1 MVDDE
6 RGPCGDAD
14 ASKGVEGVS
23 MNRRGPSKSNSKI
36 GRASCR
42 ERVFNWV

>member
-23 MNRRGPSKSNSKI
+23 NNGRGPLKLN
-36 GRASCR
+36 
-42 ERVFNWV
+42 

>member
-14 ASKGVEGVS
+14 TSKGIEDVS
-23 MNRRGPSKSNSKI
+23 MNERGPSKSNSNALEFDEALRSVI
-36 GRASCR
+36 R
-42 ERVFNWV
+42 

>member
-14 ASKGVEGVS
+14 VSKGVEGVS
-23 MNRRGPSKSNSKI
+23 VTGLENARRL
-36 GRASCR
+36 
-42 ERVFNWV
+42 